1 VRFHVIWEIWT
12 SSSEWLRGS
21 NSLFEIARVRSQR
34 PSFGSAN
41 PRTAARRAFD
51 SAEVRE
57 SKRNA
62 TRRGVVIENR
72 VAAGTTE

>member
-1 VRFHVIWEIWT
+1 MRFHLIWEIWT

-21 NSLFEIARVRSQR
+21 NSLFENALVRSQR
-34 PSFGSAN
+34 PSFGSAK

-57 SKRNA
+57 AERNA
-62 TRRGVVIENR
+62 KRREER
-72 VAAGTTE
+72 SCSKAEA